1 MRCVA
6 PAKPYALQ
14 VHCLFATLA
23 LAGITSAGCH
33 RAVRE
38 EPIGAAAFLEE
49 GTASYYSTEFRG
61 RLTASGEV
69 FDPEHLTAAHRTL
82 RFGSCLVVQ
91 NLRNGASVKVRVNDR
106 GPYAQDRIVD
116 VSLAA
121 ARRLGMLGPG
131 TARVRL
137 YRCDSS

>member
-1 MRCVA
+1 MRRVARVNPHAVRMRCLLAAFAVG
-6 PAKPYALQ
+6 AL
-14 VHCLFATLA
+14 T
-23 LAGITSAGCH
+23 TTGCH
-33 RAVRE
+33 RTVRE
-38 EPIGAAAFLEE
+38 QPIHAAGFLEE

-61 RLTASGEV
+61 RLTASGER

-82 RFGSCLVVQ
+82 RFGTCLVVQ
-91 NLRNGASVKVRVNDR
+91 NLLNGASVQVRVNDR
-106 GPYAQDRIVD
+106 GPYARNRIID

-137 YRCDSS
+137 YLCNSR

>member
-1 MRCVA
+1 MRHRARAIPHAIRVR
-6 PAKPYALQ
+6 
-14 VHCLFATLA
+14 CLFAFTLVGA
-23 LAGITSAGCH
+23 TSAGCH
-33 RAVRE
+33 RTLRAQPV
-38 EPIGAAAFLEE
+38 GAAEFLEE
-49 GTASYYSTEFRG
+49 GVASYYSTEFRG
-61 RLTASGEV
+61 HPTASGEA

-82 RFGSCLVVQ
+82 RFGTCLVVQ
-91 NLRNGASVKVRVNDR
+91 NLRNGASVRVRVNDR
-106 GPYAQDRIVD
+106 GPYARDRILD

>member
-1 MRCVA
+1 MR
-6 PAKPYALQ
+6 
-14 VHCLFATLA
+14 CLFAAFAVGL
-23 LAGITSAGCH
+23 TSGCH
-33 RAVRE
+33 RALRE
-38 EPIGAAAFLEE
+38 QPIGAAVFLEE

-61 RLTASGEV
+61 RLTASGEA

-82 RFGSCLVVQ
+82 RFGTCLVVQ

-106 GPYAQDRIVD
+106 GPYTRDRVID

-121 ARRLGMLGPG
+121 ARRLGMIGPG

-137 YRCDSS
+137 YSCDSS